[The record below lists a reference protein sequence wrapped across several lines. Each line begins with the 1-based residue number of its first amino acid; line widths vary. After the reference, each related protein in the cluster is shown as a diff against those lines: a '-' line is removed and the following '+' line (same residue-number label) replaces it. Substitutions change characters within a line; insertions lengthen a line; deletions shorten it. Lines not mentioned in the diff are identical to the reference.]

1 MTTIRTIAGAPRFA
15 GSAPAIAPRHER
27 LALGAAFRYSGGV
40 ARVDL
45 QHRTGAL
52 GMGLLAAVCG
62 AAAGGCERGGKTPE
76 EAYQRVAEAVEARD
90 GERLFE
96 ALDLETRWSWM
107 SVQRAQRESYD
118 IVLSN
123 FPEGPERERTLRRFE
138 AGALSEGARELFARQ
153 LDPRL
158 WTDLAA
164 ALTAAGP
171 APRVVVAPDGA
182 QADVAGGGGKGL
194 TFRRASDGHHGWGY
208 AGFAAEGEEVKRRAM
223 ADLELM
229 RTSAA
234 DYERAAA
241 RQGR

>member
-1 MTTIRTIAGAPRFA
+1 V
-15 GSAPAIAPRHER
+15 
-27 LALGAAFRYSGGV
+27 AFRYSGGV
-40 ARVDL
+40 ARVAQGL
-45 QHRTGAL
+45 LIGAL
-52 GMGLLAAVCG
+52 CG
-62 AAAGGCERGGKTPE
+62 AALGACDRGGKTPE
-76 EAYQRVAEAVEARD
+76 DAYQRLAEAVEARD

-123 FPEGPERERTLRRFE
+123 FPEGPEQERTLRRFE
-138 AGALSEGARELFARQ
+138 PGALSEGARELFARQ
-153 LDPRL
+153 LDPRV

-164 ALTAAGP
+164 TLAAAG
-171 APRVVVAPDGA
+171 ANPRLVVTADGLHA
-182 QADVAGGGGKGL
+182 EVSAAGRTLAFRKG
-194 TFRRASDGHHGWGY
+194 SDGHRGWGY
-208 AGFAAEGEEVKRRAM
+208 AGLAPEAEEVKRRAT

-229 RTSAA
+229 RTSGA